1 MLRKA
6 KLKKLK
12 PMGNFLP
19 VVLKKM
25 GISERVVEQKA
36 VIFWSQA
43 VGKDI
48 KKQTVANR
56 IEKGILFVSV
66 SSPIW
71 INELTYLKPRII
83 KKLNEL
89 TGSKVVKDIKFYFK

>member
-12 PMGNFLP
+12 PLGNYLP
-19 VVLKKM
+19 NVLDKM
-25 GISERVVEQKA
+25 GLKNRLIEQRA
-36 VIFWSQA
+36 VLLWHRA
-43 VGKDI
+43 VGKEI

-56 IEKGILFVSV
+56 IEQGVLYVSA

-71 INELTYLKPRII
+71 VNELNYLKAGII

-89 TGSKVVKDIKFYFK
+89 AGEKVVKDIKFYFK